1 MKTLLLI
8 FGMLLLVLGL
18 LFMAQGSG
26 ALPWPPD
33 SFMVGDRTWV
43 YYGGLTAAIGF
54 LVIFA
59 AGFAL

>member
-1 MKTLLLI
+1 MKALLRI

-26 ALPWPPD
+26 TLPWPAE

-59 AGFAL
+59 SGFAL